1 MGSGASK
8 PMPPTEKPQST
19 AEYPP
24 CETRNCPTPK
34 NDLYEIYPYLLV
46 AFFAGVLLTLLVT
59 VIVCFI
65 RKSCSKEPTRSS
77 QQISQTSDPCHKG
90 CSTTEETLTHVYM
103 SQQDSEENKVY
114 FAQHQDGD
122 ADSIVYA
129 KIKVQTQTSLPSNGS
144 EEIH

>member
-8 PMPPTEKPQST
+8 PKPTEKPQST
-19 AEYPP
+19 AESPP
-24 CETRNCPTPK
+24 CDTINYPTPK

-46 AFFAGVLLTLLVT
+46 AFFVGVLLTLLVT

-65 RKSCSKEPTRSS
+65 RKSCSKDPTRSS
-77 QQISQTSDPCHKG
+77 QQISQTSDPCHKD
-90 CSTTEETLTHVYM
+90 CSTTEEALPYVDTSL
-103 SQQDSEENKVY
+103 QDSEENKVY

-122 ADSIVYA
+122 SDSIVYA
-129 KIKVQTQTSLPSNGS
+129 KIKVQTRTSLPSNES